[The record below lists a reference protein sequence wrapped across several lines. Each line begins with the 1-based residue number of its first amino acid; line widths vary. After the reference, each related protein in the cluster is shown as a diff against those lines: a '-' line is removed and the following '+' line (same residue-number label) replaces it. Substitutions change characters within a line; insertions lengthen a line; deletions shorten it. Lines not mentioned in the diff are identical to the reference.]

1 MLAILK
7 KELKSYLLTP
17 AGYIFIG
24 VFLLLFSFIF
34 ATSILYQRIVNF
46 EYLFYDGS
54 TILTFVVP
62 VLTMGMFAEERRR
75 GTEQLILTSPRS
87 VASIVFGKFFAAT
100 IIIIITELC
109 MFMYLAIL
117 KFFGNPSIAVALNT
131 MGGFLLLS
139 MAYVSFGMFASSV
152 TDNQIV
158 AFVLTIAFFMGMWF
172 LPYGNIPVISNI
184 FAQVSLVDKFRNYIF
199 GRILISELISF
210 ISFIALMICL
220 TMVSLQRR
228 KSTR

>member
-62 VLTMGMFAEERRR
+62 VITMGMFAEERRR

-100 IIIIITELC
+100 IIIIITELF
-109 MFMYLAIL
+109 MFMYLI
-117 KFFGNPSIAVALNT
+117 I
-131 MGGFLLLS
+131 
-139 MAYVSFGMFASSV
+139 
-152 TDNQIV
+152 DDH
-158 AFVLTIAFFMGMWF
+158 LTGVR
-172 LPYGNIPVISNI
+172 P
-184 FAQVSLVDKFRNYIF
+184 
-199 GRILISELISF
+199 
-210 ISFIALMICL
+210 
-220 TMVSLQRR
+220 
-228 KSTR
+228 